1 MYQIEFI
8 LLEVSQN
15 ACPDFHIFQIADV
28 HYLCNLLASNLGE
41 IGDLPDQG
49 YSKHH
54 D

>member
-8 LLEVSQN
+8 LLEVGQN
-15 ACPDFHIFQIADV
+15 ASPDFHIFQVADV
-28 HYLCNLLASNLGE
+28 HNLCDLLASNLGK

-49 YSKHH
+49 HCKHH